1 MKKLVFF
8 GFLVTLAACGVDGDP
23 TAPRAQDAPEPGITI
38 SGDARIGIVKE
49 F

>member
-8 GFLVTLAACGVDGDP
+8 AVFATLSACGVDGEP
-23 TAPRAQDAPEPGITI
+23 VSPRPQDAPEPGITI
-38 SGDARIGIVKE
+38 SGDARIGVVKK